1 MTERQQLDHIKFKWN
16 SMTDELRW
24 KSLSYIQTEH
34 PDLILML
41 DNDDT
46 YVIHKD
52 LDAEDFILQFDEF
65 IGWSDGIQILLK
77 AFNIKAE
84 PV

>member
-1 MTERQQLDHIKFKWN
+1 MTENRMKQIQLLWQ

-24 KSLSYIQTEH
+24 KAVPKLQEEV
-34 PDLILML
+34 PKLIIYL

-46 YVIHKD
+46 FICHKD
-52 LDAEDFILQFDEF
+52 IDTEIFILQFDEF
-65 IGWSDGIQILLK
+65 IGWSDGVQIMLK